1 MKVGAAPKSKL
12 MKIMSGKVL
21 HPNINLLWF
30 SVDCIACWEKLFLES
45 KFQEPSHEFL
55 KIFFPK
61 IFMWKSFESP
71 PLSVQVTLT
80 GIILPFDFTQRFY
93 FIKEDIL
100 NHCLALCHFSQH
112 SHRSYSVHSPK
123 TFFAARSTISHLQA
137 FFSETLFAKAVNL
150 LPRRPYFS
158 PVT

>member
-1 MKVGAAPKSKL
+1 MKTGAAPKSKL

-21 HPNINLLWF
+21 HPILNWVRFLLE
-30 SVDCIACWEKLFLES
+30 CIACWKKLFLES
-45 KFQEPSHEFL
+45 KFHEGFSW
-55 KIFFPK
+55 IFENIFPE
-61 IFMWKSFESP
+61 ISQAGRI
-71 PLSVQVTLT
+71 SVQVTFSR
-80 GIILPFDFTQRFY
+80 IMLPFDFPQRFD
-93 FIKEDIL
+93 FIKKDIL

-123 TFFAARSTISHLQA
+123 TFFASRSTVSHLQA
-137 FFSETLFAKAVNL
+137 FFSKTLFAKAVNL